1 MLQRTVWSTSKRI
14 FWKKIVHFTIYS
26 ICAPY
31 SPIKSFVSLTF
42 VKNKNANVYEK
53 HILIIE
59 LADITLLRYT
69 GKPHQGNAGKDRQGS
84 IGQVRSRTTQ
94 KPK

>member
-1 MLQRTVWSTSKRI
+1 MLQRAVWSTSKRI
-14 FWKKIVHFTIYS
+14 FWKKIVHFTILLHLCTIFSYKKLCFPY
-26 ICAPY
+26 IC
-31 SPIKSFVSLTF
+31 
-42 VKNKNANVYEK
+42 KNRNANVYEK

-59 LADITLLRYT
+59 LADITPLRYT

-94 KPK
+94 KLK